1 MPVLLVTVI
10 VALPVP
16 EPEQL
21 PLAVMLTGKPELAV
35 AATGKV
41 SPNSAL
47 PGAGVVTVMV
57 CGVKSHA
64 SPTPSESVSV

>member
-1 MPVLLVTVI
+1 MVI

-35 AATGKV
+35 AATEKV

-57 CGVKSHA
+57 CAVP
-64 SPTPSESVSV
+64 PTLVVDVTSGAGS